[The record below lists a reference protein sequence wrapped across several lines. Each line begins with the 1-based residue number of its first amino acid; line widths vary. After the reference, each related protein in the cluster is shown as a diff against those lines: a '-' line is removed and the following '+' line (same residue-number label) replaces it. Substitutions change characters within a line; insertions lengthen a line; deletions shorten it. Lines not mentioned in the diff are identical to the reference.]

1 MKKLIRYLLKK
12 YGSYDIDNIGGL
24 ERMNKRRA
32 WCAENV
38 ETLGLSELLGCL
50 FPLSS
55 FIFRIAAS
63 PQQCWYYSL
72 FYFNVE

>member
-12 YGSYDIDNIGGL
+12 YDIDNIGGL

-38 ETLGLSELLGCL
+38 ETLGLSELLGC
-50 FPLSS
+50 FH
-55 FIFRIAAS
+55 
-63 PQQCWYYSL
+63 
-72 FYFNVE
+72 

>member
-38 ETLGLSELLGCL
+38 ETLGLSVGTIELFHSELPHLLSNVGIIL
-50 FPLSS
+50 F
-55 FIFRIAAS
+55 FIS
-63 PQQCWYYSL
+63 ML
-72 FYFNVE
+72 NKM

>member
-12 YGSYDIDNIGGL
+12 YGSLDIDNIGSLDIDNIGGL

-38 ETLGLSELLGCL
+38 ETLGLSELLGC
-50 FPLSS
+50 FH
-55 FIFRIAAS
+55 
-63 PQQCWYYSL
+63 
-72 FYFNVE
+72 

>member
-38 ETLGLSELLGCL
+38 ETLGLSEFLGC
-50 FPLSS
+50 FHWALS
-55 FIFRIAAS
+55 FRIAAS
-63 PQQCWYYSL
+63 PQQ
-72 FYFNVE
+72 